1 MNGGTI
7 VVDEAQNVGGSV
19 TKCTQY
25 SKILNN
31 LASKYRYGI
40 SATRLQSRSV

>member
-1 MNGGTI
+1 ML
-7 VVDEAQNVGGSV
+7 DGSV

-31 LASKYRYGI
+31 LVSKYRYGI
-40 SATRLQSRSV
+40 SATRL